1 MASLSSIDATT
12 APATWKGRTVLLICF
27 ISIVFD
33 GYDLVVFG
41 ATMPSLLK
49 YEPWGMTKSTG
60 GMIGSLALAGML
72 IGTLAV
78 SLLTDRLGRRRIMLV
93 SIAWFST
100 FMLLT
105 AAAPSLEVFALL
117 RFLTGIG
124 LGGVVP
130 TCVALTVEFAPK
142 RHRQMSNAI
151 MFSGYSIG
159 GVGAAALAIVVL
171 RHFDFRLMY
180 AIAAVSLVTLLPVVW
195 KFMPESVSYL
205 ARVGR
210 VDEAR
215 LTAAKYGLVYADIVT
230 EEDEARERSQS
241 SLSTLLSRKWILSTI
256 LFALMS
262 FCGLLL
268 VYGLNTW
275 LPQIMREAGFALGAA
290 LTFLLVL
297 NVGAIVGALGASWI
311 ADRVGAKKVVV
322 ACFLLACLSVLL
334 LSVRLPYGVM
344 LGMVAVA
351 GLGSIGT
358 QILVSGYCSTHY
370 PQSLTAAAL
379 SCSLGFG
386 RLGAITGPLIGG
398 FLANLALGW
407 QINFYAFSAFAIVG
421 ALMAFAV
428 PRVVD

>member
-1 MASLSSIDATT
+1 
-12 APATWKGRTVLLICF
+12 
-27 ISIVFD
+27 
-33 GYDLVVFG
+33 
-41 ATMPSLLK
+41 
-49 YEPWGMTKSTG
+49 
-60 GMIGSLALAGML
+60 MIGSLALAGML

-78 SLLTDRLGRRRIMLV
+78 GLLTDRLGRRRIMLL

-124 LGGVVP
+124 LGGIVP

-142 RHRQMSNAI
+142 RHRQMANAI
-151 MFSGYSIG
+151 MFSGYSVG

-215 LTAAKYGLVYADIVT
+215 LMAAKYGLVYADIVT

-256 LFALMS
+256 LFALTS

-322 ACFLLACLSVLL
+322 ACFLLACLTVLL

-344 LGMVAVA
+344 LGLVAVA

-407 QINFYAFSAFAIVG
+407 QINFYAFSAFAILG
-421 ALMAFAV
+421 ALIAFAV